1 MKFPYKISGIGM
13 DSLQEL
19 SKHDDYISAYQ
30 VGKTGILR
38 KSFVDNVDE
47 LIYYNFVKVK
57 QKEFGKQT
65 RKYYK
70 ITQLGLEFLE
80 ISNKTDKEKGS
91 EGTK

>member
-1 MKFPYKISGIGM
+1 MKFPYKISWIGM

-19 SKHDDYISAYQ
+19 GKHDDYISAYQ
-30 VGKTGILR
+30 VGKLGILR

-70 ITQLGLEFLE
+70 ITKLGLEFLD
-80 ISNKTDKEKGS
+80 ISRNTKKEKGN
-91 EGTK
+91 GGIK